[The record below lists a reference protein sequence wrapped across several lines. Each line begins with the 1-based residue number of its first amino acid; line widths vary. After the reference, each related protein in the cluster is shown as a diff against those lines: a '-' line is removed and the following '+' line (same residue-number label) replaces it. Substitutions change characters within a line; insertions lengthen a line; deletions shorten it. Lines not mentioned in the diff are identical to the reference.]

1 MKSLKIASLFSLLF
15 IFGACSDDDDVQ
27 IINEE
32 EVITTLTV
40 TLVDNA
46 TNQTKTFQ
54 SRDLDGDGPESPVIT
69 ADNLDAN
76 TTYQGSIE
84 FLNELEDPAENIT
97 LEVVE
102 EGAEH
107 QVFFINASSLQTTFT
122 YEDADENN
130 NPIGVDF
137 TLTTGEASSGNL
149 SIILIHDGDKFAQ
162 GAANGD
168 ISNVGGETDIE
179 ANFTIN
185 IQYN

>member
-1 MKSLKIASLFSLLF
+1 MKSLKITSLLSLLF
-15 IFGACSDDDDVQ
+15 IFASCSDDDDVKL
-27 IINEE
+27 INEE
-32 EVITTLTV
+32 EVITTLSV

-76 TTYQGSIE
+76 TTYQGSIL

-107 QVFFINASSLQTTFT
+107 QVFFVSATSLQTTFT
-122 YEDADENN
+122 YEDADANN

-149 SIILIHDGDKFAQ
+149 SIILVHDGDKFAE
-162 GAANGD
+162 GAAAGD
-168 ISNVGGETDIE
+168 PSNVGGETDIE
-179 ANFTIN
+179 ATFPITI
-185 IQYN
+185 Q